1 MKQIVKFFKNNK
13 TYYMK
18 YILLC
23 GGIGKRT
30 TQYSLP
36 KPLNYINGK
45 YMIEHIV
52 ENIPT
57 NEIYIIYNI
66 FLKQYN
72 FEEIVINLF
81 KTKTFYFSTI
91 DYLTRGAVETAY
103 VGTNY
108 FNFIEK
114 ENEPIVFID
123 NDNIHTLSDTLTNLN
138 NNFIGYGKNYD
149 KTNYSFI
156 KIINN
161 KVTDI
166 EEKIKISDE
175 YCCGIYGFKNVS
187 TFQHYAMK
195 LINENFKTKNEFYFS
210 QMYKLMLSSEEEIVP
225 VFVKETIHIG
235 TYDEIINTFETH
247 NKLRIC
253 FDLDNTL
260 VTYPTVPNDYSTVKP
275 IKKMIDLLISLK
287 QKGHEIIIY
296 TARRMKTHQNN
307 VGKVIKDIALITI
320 NTLEKFN
327 IPYDELLF
335 GKPIADIYIDDRAIN
350 PYVNDIS
357 YFGLFNEKK
366 EFIHNKVEN
375 NKYNTITKNNN
386 IIQKT
391 GPHKFMRG
399 ELYFYQNIPSTLTH
413 YFPKLIN
420 FNKIN
425 EKIEI
430 YVDHINGIPL
440 LFLYK
445 NKLINE
451 KHVNSLFR
459 VLEQIHTTENA
470 IIIKDNNIHNNYF
483 KKLEDRFTPND
494 YFFDDAQEV
503 YDTIINDL
511 KKHYAPSVVGVIHG
525 DFWFSNIMLD
535 YDDNYKCVDMKGQ
548 LDSILTLNGDMY
560 YDYGK
565 LYQSIMGYD
574 LVLNGYNRDVEY
586 ISTTKK
592 YFLEKC
598 RGINLNVDY
607 LLAVTKSLIF
617 GTLHSIEDNDAKQ
630 RVWAFIKSI

>member
-1 MKQIVKFFKNNK
+1 
-13 TYYMK
+13 MK
-18 YILLC
+18 YVLLC

-30 TQYSLP
+30 NQYSLP

-123 NDNIHTLSDTLTNLN
+123 NDNIHTLSVTLTNIN
-138 NNFIGYGKNYD
+138 NNFIGHGKNYD

-156 KIINN
+156 KINNN

-166 EEKIKISDE
+166 EEKVKISDD
-175 YCCGIYGFKNVS
+175 YCCGIYGFKNVN

-195 LINENFKTKNEFYFS
+195 LINKNFKTKNEFYFS
-210 QMYKLMLSSEEEIVP
+210 QMYKLILSSEEEIVP

-247 NKLRIC
+247 TNKLRIC

-260 VTYPTVPNDYSTVKP
+260 VTYPSVPNDYSTVKP

-296 TARRMKTHQNN
+296 TARRMKTHHNN

-375 NKYNTITKNNN
+375 NKHNTIIKINN

-391 GPHKFMRG
+391 GPTKFMRG
-399 ELYFYQNIPSTLTH
+399 ELYFYQNVPSTLTH

-420 FNKIN
+420 FNKMN
-425 EKIEI
+425 EKMEI

-440 LFLYK
+440 YFLYK

-451 KHVNSLFR
+451 KHIDSLFD
-459 VLEQIHTTENA
+459 LLQQFHTTENP
-470 IIIKDNNIHNNYF
+470 ITIKDHNIHNNYF

-511 KKHYAPSVVGVIHG
+511 KNYYAPSVVGVIHG

-535 YDDNYKCVDMKGQ
+535 YDDNYKCIDMKGQ
-548 LDSILTLNGDMY
+548 IDSILTLNGDMY

-565 LYQSIMGYD
+565 LYQSILGYD
-574 LVLNGYNRDVEY
+574 LVLNGHNRDVEY
-586 ISTTKK
+586 ISITKK

-598 RGINLNVDY
+598 RGINLNIDY
-607 LLAVTKSLIF
+607 LSAVTKSLIF
-617 GTLHSIEDNDAKQ
+617 GTLHSIEDNDTKQ

>member
-1 MKQIVKFFKNNK
+1 
-13 TYYMK
+13 MK